1 MRVVVLAR
9 KNVAA
14 MKTGARHLLRSVGV
28 LSPSTG
34 TQFFP
39 SAFANDVKSVKHYF
53 LNFSD
58 TTTQQDGSQIIQQ
71 FQIQLTDQPQIV
83 EQIPVQSTVMATGPG
98 GHTQQFQIVQT
109 DPSKSSEQPQIITL
123 YTWGGN

>member
-1 MRVVVLAR
+1 MSLSEYPYSQLCGRSEGITEPWENEMRVVVLAR

-39 SAFANDVKSVKHYF
+39 SAFANDPKTPK
-53 LNFSD
+53 
-58 TTTQQDGSQIIQQ
+58 
-71 FQIQLTDQPQIV
+71 
-83 EQIPVQSTVMATGPG
+83 
-98 GHTQQFQIVQT
+98 
-109 DPSKSSEQPQIITL
+109 
-123 YTWGGN
+123 

>member
-1 MRVVVLAR
+1 MSWLIITEPWENEMRVVVLAR

-39 SAFANDVKSVKHYF
+39 SAFANDCWSNFVMTFFRRVESRHHFRCCVAGIGTLEFLIKVRWTFIFLGFFSAPDALIKHWTFNYF
-53 LNFSD
+53 
-58 TTTQQDGSQIIQQ
+58 
-71 FQIQLTDQPQIV
+71 
-83 EQIPVQSTVMATGPG
+83 
-98 GHTQQFQIVQT
+98 
-109 DPSKSSEQPQIITL
+109 SKLSIL
-123 YTWGGN
+123 DV

>member
-39 SAFANDVKSVKHYF
+39 SAFANDTNHVVLTNLPCIHVTF
-53 LNFSD
+53 LNPKKPTFMWAMPNKCLSAVP
-58 TTTQQDGSQIIQQ
+58 II
-71 FQIQLTDQPQIV
+71 
-83 EQIPVQSTVMATGPG
+83 
-98 GHTQQFQIVQT
+98 
-109 DPSKSSEQPQIITL
+109 
-123 YTWGGN
+123 

>member
-39 SAFANDVKSVKHYF
+39 SAFANES
-53 LNFSD
+53 
-58 TTTQQDGSQIIQQ
+58 I
-71 FQIQLTDQPQIV
+71 
-83 EQIPVQSTVMATGPG
+83 
-98 GHTQQFQIVQT
+98 HTPKI
-109 DPSKSSEQPQIITL
+109 
-123 YTWGGN
+123 

>member
-39 SAFANDVKSVKHYF
+39 SAFANETTLMVRGMGGWEEQGQANLHVSRAEYYACSYF
-53 LNFSD
+53 CEI
-58 TTTQQDGSQIIQQ
+58 TTYVTLYMK
-71 FQIQLTDQPQIV
+71 QLTKNCQKMPK
-83 EQIPVQSTVMATGPG
+83 PG
-98 GHTQQFQIVQT
+98 QLVTT
-109 DPSKSSEQPQIITL
+109 
-123 YTWGGN
+123 

>member
-39 SAFANDVKSVKHYF
+39 SAFANDLIHLRMAY
-53 LNFSD
+53 LNF
-58 TTTQQDGSQIIQQ
+58 
-71 FQIQLTDQPQIV
+71 PRRR
-83 EQIPVQSTVMATGPG
+83 
-98 GHTQQFQIVQT
+98 
-109 DPSKSSEQPQIITL
+109 
-123 YTWGGN
+123 

>member
-39 SAFANDVKSVKHYF
+39 SAFANDH
-53 LNFSD
+53 
-58 TTTQQDGSQIIQQ
+58 
-71 FQIQLTDQPQIV
+71 
-83 EQIPVQSTVMATGPG
+83 
-98 GHTQQFQIVQT
+98 GH
-109 DPSKSSEQPQIITL
+109 PTL
-123 YTWGGN
+123 

>member
-39 SAFANDVKSVKHYF
+39 SAFANGELGVKKRR
-53 LNFSD
+53 
-58 TTTQQDGSQIIQQ
+58 
-71 FQIQLTDQPQIV
+71 
-83 EQIPVQSTVMATGPG
+83 TVG
-98 GHTQQFQIVQT
+98 Q
-109 DPSKSSEQPQIITL
+109 K
-123 YTWGGN
+123 N

>member
-39 SAFANDVKSVKHYF
+39 SAFANALYVVHF
-53 LNFSD
+53 LHKLVSCPKFELL
-58 TTTQQDGSQIIQQ
+58 ICI
-71 FQIQLTDQPQIV
+71 
-83 EQIPVQSTVMATGPG
+83 
-98 GHTQQFQIVQT
+98 
-109 DPSKSSEQPQIITL
+109 
-123 YTWGGN
+123 

>member
-39 SAFANDVKSVKHYF
+39 SAFANEDQYVPMVLLSHSKINLQLEFFKRIV
-53 LNFSD
+53 
-58 TTTQQDGSQIIQQ
+58 GSAYIL
-71 FQIQLTDQPQIV
+71 FQKVLCGCLSKIRV
-83 EQIPVQSTVMATGPG
+83 EKVSAGST
-98 GHTQQFQIVQT
+98 I
-109 DPSKSSEQPQIITL
+109 
-123 YTWGGN
+123 

>member
-1 MRVVVLAR
+1 MRVAVLAR

-39 SAFANDVKSVKHYF
+39 SAFANGVKNPQNPVNVVYGCPLQITGHWQPYCSFGKLRSPTKH
-53 LNFSD
+53 N
-58 TTTQQDGSQIIQQ
+58 
-71 FQIQLTDQPQIV
+71 
-83 EQIPVQSTVMATGPG
+83 
-98 GHTQQFQIVQT
+98 
-109 DPSKSSEQPQIITL
+109 
-123 YTWGGN
+123 

>member
-39 SAFANDVKSVKHYF
+39 SAFANDYF
-53 LNFSD
+53 
-58 TTTQQDGSQIIQQ
+58 TTNG
-71 FQIQLTDQPQIV
+71 
-83 EQIPVQSTVMATGPG
+83 
-98 GHTQQFQIVQT
+98 
-109 DPSKSSEQPQIITL
+109 
-123 YTWGGN
+123 

>member
-1 MRVVVLAR
+1 MILHITITEPWENEMRVVVLAR

-39 SAFANDVKSVKHYF
+39 SAFANGVEGAGPLTCKLGTF
-53 LNFSD
+53 L
-58 TTTQQDGSQIIQQ
+58 
-71 FQIQLTDQPQIV
+71 L
-83 EQIPVQSTVMATGPG
+83 
-98 GHTQQFQIVQT
+98 
-109 DPSKSSEQPQIITL
+109 
-123 YTWGGN
+123 

>member
-1 MRVVVLAR
+1 MNSLKGSGVEHMKFLTFGTPLNKMKRPSGENCILCPMWLDITEPWENEMRVVVLAR

-39 SAFANDVKSVKHYF
+39 SAFANDVNVSFYNHK
-53 LNFSD
+53 NFD
-58 TTTQQDGSQIIQQ
+58 
-71 FQIQLTDQPQIV
+71 F
-83 EQIPVQSTVMATGPG
+83 
-98 GHTQQFQIVQT
+98 
-109 DPSKSSEQPQIITL
+109 
-123 YTWGGN
+123 

>member
-1 MRVVVLAR
+1 MNSIVSITEPWENEMRVVVLAR

-39 SAFANDVKSVKHYF
+39 SAFAN
-53 LNFSD
+53 
-58 TTTQQDGSQIIQQ
+58 
-71 FQIQLTDQPQIV
+71 
-83 EQIPVQSTVMATGPG
+83 
-98 GHTQQFQIVQT
+98 GHTCTISCIKTKIKTTENNQLHECQFPKKTRPLALISFPLCFSKLVQQ
-109 DPSKSSEQPQIITL
+109 
-123 YTWGGN
+123 

>member
-39 SAFANDVKSVKHYF
+39 SAFANECHFTKKMQNRLCS
-53 LNFSD
+53 
-58 TTTQQDGSQIIQQ
+58 
-71 FQIQLTDQPQIV
+71 
-83 EQIPVQSTVMATGPG
+83 
-98 GHTQQFQIVQT
+98 
-109 DPSKSSEQPQIITL
+109 L
-123 YTWGGN
+123 YVFPIFN

>member
-39 SAFANDVKSVKHYF
+39 SAFANGLCSPKKWPF
-53 LNFSD
+53 F
-58 TTTQQDGSQIIQQ
+58 T
-71 FQIQLTDQPQIV
+71 LTCHFHMEI
-83 EQIPVQSTVMATGPG
+83 
-98 GHTQQFQIVQT
+98 
-109 DPSKSSEQPQIITL
+109 
-123 YTWGGN
+123 

>member
-1 MRVVVLAR
+1 MCVVVLAR

-39 SAFANDVKSVKHYF
+39 SAFANVSGIIVIPAFQCILYRVPQLKLYNSRRLFFHLPNIF
-53 LNFSD
+53 LMFKIRFHIL
-58 TTTQQDGSQIIQQ
+58 QIWT
-71 FQIQLTDQPQIV
+71 FYDL
-83 EQIPVQSTVMATGPG
+83 
-98 GHTQQFQIVQT
+98 
-109 DPSKSSEQPQIITL
+109 SSFFDL
-123 YTWGGN
+123 C

>member
-1 MRVVVLAR
+1 MTWPDKTTVYFITEPWENEMRVVVLAR

-39 SAFANDVKSVKHYF
+39 SAFANGLGYAAHYCT
-53 LNFSD
+53 L
-58 TTTQQDGSQIIQQ
+58 
-71 FQIQLTDQPQIV
+71 PQWV
-83 EQIPVQSTVMATGPG
+83 RVWYYCCVQRIRT
-98 GHTQQFQIVQT
+98 
-109 DPSKSSEQPQIITL
+109 
-123 YTWGGN
+123 